1 MDVGLALLNLVTRM
15 QLRAQE
21 ADAEPSWGVGREPP
35 AHRSVSLVWCHCCG
49 PGLYF
54 PSHSSLSKTVP
65 SPQPAIHHF

>member
-1 MDVGLALLNLVTRM
+1 MDVGLALLNLVTRT

-21 ADAEPSWGVGREPP
+21 ADAEPSWGVAREPP
-35 AHRSVSLVWCHCCG
+35 AHLSVPLVWC

-65 SPQPAIHHF
+65 GPQPAIHHF